1 MNNPD
6 IKSFV
11 LLKYEI
17 LTSNSSTW
25 DLCETYPPEVR
36 SKWAWRC
43 AADVEHLAKGHKEA
57 EECIRVAKLYRDG
70 LATKEELNKAWNAVP
85 YAANGAGAYAVR
97 GAASAHSAT
106 YRGSAYS
113 AYATHAYYAA
123 TYAAS
128 GANSAHAAYYAT
140 YYAAYYAGQRDE
152 KWKLYISWLIEE
164 LCEYESKQ

>member
-1 MNNPD
+1 MNND
-6 IKSFV
+6 TKSFV

-17 LTSNSSTW
+17 LTSNQNTW
-25 DLCETYPPEVR
+25 HLCKTYPESVK

-70 LATKEELNKAWNAVP
+70 LATKEELNKAWNAATWH
-85 YAANGAGAYAVR
+85 AA
-97 GAASAHSAT
+97 HAT
-106 YRGSAYS
+106 
-113 AYATHAYYAA
+113 YATHAAYAA
-123 TYAAS
+123 THATTHATRAAY
-128 GANSAHAAYYAT
+128 AAYYAT
-140 YYAAYYAGQRDE
+140 HAASSQRDG